1 MNGCVRNTLSLGV
14 KQVANHVSAL
24 KRAKQSEKRR
34 LRNKSALSAM
44 KTEIKKMHVAFS
56 GTDAGLKKTTLK
68 AAISSLARTASKG
81 IIPKKRASRK
91 ISRLTLKANKAVSA

>member
-1 MNGCVRNTLSLGV
+1 
-14 KQVANHVSAL
+14 VANHVSAL

-34 LRNKSALSAM
+34 IRNKSALSAM
-44 KTEIKKMHVAFS
+44 KTEIKKVQLALL
-56 GTDAGLKKTTLK
+56 GKDKELKKTALK

-91 ISRLTLKANKAVSA
+91 ISRLTLKANKVSVAS